1 MTLVEQRTRL
11 LVRLDPG
18 GRNAGVLE
26 HPMGQGPFAGE
37 RVVVDRQTL
46 ALVRQIGE
54 SAVVHRLADL
64 PLDERLAHLLA
75 RRLAGVGT
83 LGISL
88 PGHDP
93 SVAQAGDRQAVA
105 PRG

>member
-1 MTLVEQRTRL
+1 
-11 LVRLDPG
+11 
-18 GRNAGVLE
+18 
-26 HPMGQGPFAGE
+26 MGQGPFAGE
-37 RVVVDRQTL
+37 RVVVDRQPL
-46 ALVRQIGE
+46 ALVREIGE
-54 SAVVHRLADL
+54 STVVNRLADL

-75 RRLAGVGT
+75 RRFGGVGA
-83 LGISL
+83 LRISL